1 MKALKTIVI
10 FSLFL
15 FVTASHADA
24 QRSLNPNQALYGEVW
39 LITPDQ
45 SRGAAGIS
53 YERFFSPRKTIS
65 IKLGPVPSFSAKIV
79 SFPVM
84 IQGYTSSGRKHHV
97 EFGGGIAPTFDY
109 FDEFKVT
116 FYPMV
121 LGGYR
126 FYRGTG
132 LMIRATMNFVVYP
145 DPFPAPSFSI
155 GYAFN

>member
-97 EFGGGIAPTFDY
+97 EFGGGISFLSGYRTDDPGH
-109 FDEFKVT
+109 DEFCCL
-116 FYPMV
+116 PGP
-121 LGGYR
+121 LSSSLIQYR
-126 FYRGTG
+126 
-132 LMIRATMNFVVYP
+132 IRVQLAELQP
-145 DPFPAPSFSI
+145 SEIFPVFR
-155 GYAFN
+155 